1 MNLNPTRSN
10 IQSINGLV
18 NYWPIFNEQKFDSFT
33 GFVNEY
39 PLSNDYSG
47 KSNIH
52 SEKSMFTQDRFGNV
66 NSALCPN
73 GYNLTIPSGF
83 YFSNESF
90 TFSLWIKHQN
100 FNSNAK
106 IIKVFNIKN
115 DSSNTLIDTVEIS
128 QSNTGIPFLKIQQA
142 NEESHITQAD
152 TSFELNVWQFFV
164 VTLNGTNA
172 KMYLNGKIISED
184 SDQFI
189 PVNTYHKYAYIGL
202 NSDSVYDE
210 IMIYNRSLSFEE
222 IIDLMNT
229 SDGITPLNT
238 EIFLKKHSLLKK
250 RSVVMQENT
259 KDLGEKPLLSQNI
272 LANIVSFLKEILR
285 FV

>member
-1 MNLNPTRSN
+1 M
-10 IQSINGLV
+10 

-128 QSNTGIPFLKIQQA
+128 QSDTGIPFLKIQQA

-152 TSFELNVWQFFV
+152 TSFELNVWEFFV

-172 KMYLNGKIISED
+172 KMYLNGKIISKD

-189 PVNTYHKYAYIGL
+189 
-202 NSDSVYDE
+202 
-210 IMIYNRSLSFEE
+210 IMIYND
-222 IIDLMNT
+222 I
-229 SDGITPLNT
+229 
-238 EIFLKKHSLLKK
+238 
-250 RSVVMQENT
+250 
-259 KDLGEKPLLSQNI
+259 
-272 LANIVSFLKEILR
+272 
-285 FV
+285 